1 MATRSLVG
9 KKMEDGSVLAT
20 YVHNDGYLSEV
31 GQTLVSHYSDSELAS
46 ELCRVGYLSSL
57 GPNLK
62 ESIKKSL
69 NSMEPAL
76 YKDVAEYS
84 IEYFGNYDYDAEYI
98 YLFENGVWNYATTAN
113 KTFRSVQE
121 NL

>member
-20 YVHNDGYLSEV
+20 YVHYDGYLSNV

-46 ELCRVGYLSSL
+46 ELCQVGYLSSL
-57 GPNLK
+57 GSNLK
-62 ESIKKSL
+62 ESIQNSV

-76 YKDVAEYS
+76 YKDVSEYS
-84 IEYFGNYDYDAEYI
+84 TEYYGNFDYDAEYI
-98 YLFENGVWNYATTAN
+98 YLFENGAWHYATTTN